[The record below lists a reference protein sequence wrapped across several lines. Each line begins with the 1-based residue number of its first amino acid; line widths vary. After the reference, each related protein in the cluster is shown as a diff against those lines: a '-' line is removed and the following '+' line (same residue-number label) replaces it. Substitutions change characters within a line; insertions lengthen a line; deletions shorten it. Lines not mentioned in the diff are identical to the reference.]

1 MFGFTHLMLKILK
14 EQLGRRKVLGSMLL
28 RHIMRKK
35 AVFVVKY
42 PTWLHGLQSYD
53 LVSGVDIDYLHSLML
68 SVVKLL

>member
-1 MFGFTHLMLKILK
+1 
-14 EQLGRRKVLGSMLL
+14 
-28 RHIMRKK
+28 MRKK

-42 PTWLHGLQSYD
+42 PTWLNGLQSYD